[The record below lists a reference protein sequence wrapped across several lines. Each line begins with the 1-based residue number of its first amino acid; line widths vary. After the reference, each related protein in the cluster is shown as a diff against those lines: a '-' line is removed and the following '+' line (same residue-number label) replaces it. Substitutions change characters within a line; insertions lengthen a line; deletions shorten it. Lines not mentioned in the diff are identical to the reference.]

1 MDQGVR
7 LKDKK
12 HQAIL
17 RAAAETFRQHG
28 FDNASMDAIAE
39 AANVSKRTVYNH
51 FASKDLL
58 FAAIVRHLQESPT
71 AMQDI
76 AYDCQR
82 PLSDQLTEVAHKIV
96 HFYSSPEFRCLS
108 RVIVSRL
115 LQAPELTSKLFAG
128 GKLFEAGLTAW
139 FEAARRDGR
148 MINLDAG
155 FVARQF
161 LGLLESFTV
170 WPQLL
175 KEERK
180 PPPAEVERIVRST
193 VSMILAVYA
202 SDSAQPN
209 VGGDDAPP
217 LR

>member
-17 RAAAETFRQHG
+17 QAAAEAFRQHG

-51 FASKDLL
+51 FASKDSL
-58 FAAIVRHLQESPT
+58 FTAIVRHLQESPK
-71 AMQDI
+71 AVQDI
-76 AYDCQR
+76 AYDSQR
-82 PLSDQLTEVAHKIV
+82 PLVDQLAEIGLKIV

-115 LQAPELTSKLFAG
+115 LQAPDLTGKLFAG
-128 GKLFEAGLTAW
+128 GKLFEAGLTDW
-139 FEAARRDGR
+139 FDAASRDGR
-148 MINLDAG
+148 MTSLDAG

-175 KEERK
+175 KEEPK
-180 PPPAEVERIVRST
+180 PKPAEVERIVSSAVR
-193 VSMILAVYA
+193 MILAVYA
-202 SDSAQPN
+202 TDRSEQKI
-209 VGGDDAPP
+209 GGDDASP